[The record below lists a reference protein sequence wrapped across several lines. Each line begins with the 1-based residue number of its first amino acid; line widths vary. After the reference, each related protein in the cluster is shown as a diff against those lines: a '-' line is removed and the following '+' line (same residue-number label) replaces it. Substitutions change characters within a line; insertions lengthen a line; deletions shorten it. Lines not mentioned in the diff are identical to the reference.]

1 LSDVNRGDIVV
12 FQCPPEALTFS
23 EREKEIKR
31 DYIKRC
37 VAVAGDE
44 VEIRD
49 KILFV
54 NGIRVDEPYATFD
67 DFSVFQKLNLFNS
80 MEEYQRAWEKGEF
93 TSLPFVRDNFGPVT
107 VPKGHYMMMGDNR
120 DFSFDSRFWGPLS
133 DKYVKGKAL
142 FLYWPIKHWRVI

>member
-1 LSDVNRGDIVV
+1 
-12 FQCPPEALTFS
+12 LTAS
-23 EREKEIKR
+23 EKEQGIKR

-54 NGIRVDEPYATFD
+54 NGIRVDESYATFD
-67 DFSVFQKLNLFNS
+67 DSSVFQKLDLFDS
-80 MEEYQRAWEKGEF
+80 VEEYQKAWEKGEF
-93 TSLPFVRDNFGPVT
+93 ISLLPHFVRDNFGPVT
-107 VPKGHYMMMGDNR
+107 VPNGHYMMMGDNR

-142 FLYWPIKHWRVI
+142 VLYWPIKHWRVI